1 MDKLAAG
8 LPGESEG
15 RSRPRK
21 RASRTTAP
29 QTTSGRDLLAMQQEK
44 GRVHPK
50 IDDLAARLRFSPGT
64 GHIWLDNR
72 RMVLMHTRAMGILRR
87 ELIDTLGLER
97 ARALLTR
104 MGYESGAMDAELAN
118 KVRGRDAVFNAFS
131 VGPQLHALEG
141 IVYVEPLV
149 FDVDVERGRFY
160 AEYLWHDSFEDE
172 VHIEHY
178 GIGADP
184 VCWTQIGYA
193 CGYSTVFMGRP
204 VIFREV
210 ECRAMGH
217 SRCRIIG
224 RLAEDWEDPEED
236 LRYLRA
242 DRYLDDAPLSLLARR
257 DSDPQRPATG
267 SPEHRKTVVAVPGKR
282 IRRTLPAIEEREE
295 RWKMVGASASF
306 NVAYHMLQRVAK
318 TDATV
323 LFLGESGV
331 GKEMF
336 ARTLHRLSARADK
349 PFVALNCAAIPEGL
363 IEAELFGVEKGAF
376 TGATASRPGRFER
389 AEGGTLFLDE
399 VGQLTL
405 SAQGKLLRALQ
416 EGEIERVGDTRT
428 RKVNVRVV
436 AATNVELKK
445 AVEEGTFREDLYFRL
460 NVFPIHIPPLRE
472 RKADIPLLLNRF
484 LKLFARR
491 HGKSV
496 TGFTERAIAALL
508 NYDWPGNI
516 RELENMVERGVI
528 LVDDGGALDICHLFT
543 SGERIDTRTLAL
555 SRKGTLD
562 PDSLTT
568 LADERAKAE
577 AGNGMDHLAAELVD
591 QGVTLD
597 RLEATLLRTAVEKAG
612 GNLAAAARML
622 GMTRPQL
629 AYRLKKLEAEEK
641 GTSS

>member
-1 MDKLAAG
+1 M
-8 LPGESEG
+8 
-15 RSRPRK
+15 
-21 RASRTTAP
+21 TA
-29 QTTSGRDLLAMQQEK
+29 SGRDLLRLE
-44 GRVHPK
+44 GDDTHSLPD
-50 IDDLAARLRFSPGT
+50 IGDLAARLRFSPRT
-64 GHIWLDNR
+64 GHIWLDDR
-72 RMVLMHTRAMGILRR
+72 RMVLMHTRAQGILRR

-118 KVRGRDAVFNAFS
+118 KVRGRDAVFDAFS

-149 FDVDVERGRFY
+149 FDVDVTRGRFY

-217 SRCRIIG
+217 ARCRIVG
-224 RLAEDWEDPEED
+224 KLAEDWDDPEED
-236 LRYLRA
+236 LKYLRA
-242 DRYLDDAPLSLLARR
+242 DHYLESAPLSLLNKETYEHDGGRR
-257 DSDPQRPATG
+257 ISAVYRPHGGGKSPATRK
-267 SPEHRKTVVAVPGKR
+267 SPAVPRAG
-282 IRRTLPAIEEREE
+282 AAQEDEED

-306 NVAYHMLQRVAK
+306 NVAYHMLQRVAQ
-318 TDATV
+318 TSATV

-336 ARTLHRLSARADK
+336 ARTLHRLSARADQ
-349 PFVALNCAAIPEGL
+349 PFIALNCAAIPESL

-376 TGATASRPGRFER
+376 TGATQSRPGRFER
-389 AEGGTLFLDE
+389 AQNGTLFLDE

-428 RKVNVRVV
+428 RQVDVRVV
-436 AATNVELKK
+436 AATNVDLKE
-445 AVEEGTFREDLYFRL
+445 AVGDGRFREDLYFRL

-484 LKLFARR
+484 LKRFSRR
-491 HGKSV
+491 HGKQV

-516 RELENMVERGVI
+516 RELENMVERGII
-528 LVDDGGALDICHLFT
+528 LVENGGALDICHLFT
-543 SGERIDTRTLAL
+543 SGEQIDTRTLAL

-562 PDSLTT
+562 P
-568 LADERAKAE
+568 E
-577 AGNGMDHLAAELVD
+577 ALAATAHTQAAMTVNGNSVDALARELVGR
-591 QGVTLD
+591 GVTLQS
-597 RLEATLLRTAVEKAG
+597 LEEELLKAAVEKTN
-612 GNLAAAARML
+612 GNLSAAARML

-629 AYRLKKLEAEEK
+629 AYRLKKLDEK
-641 GTSS
+641 DQLEKSGKSHS

>member
-1 MDKLAAG
+1 
-8 LPGESEG
+8 
-15 RSRPRK
+15 
-21 RASRTTAP
+21 
-29 QTTSGRDLLAMQQEK
+29 
-44 GRVHPK
+44 
-50 IDDLAARLRFSPGT
+50 
-64 GHIWLDNR
+64 
-72 RMVLMHTRAMGILRR
+72 MVLMHTRAQGILRR

-97 ARALLTR
+97 ARTLLTR

-118 KVRGRDAVFNAFS
+118 RVRGRDGVFDAFS

-141 IVYVEPLV
+141 IVYVEPVV
-149 FDVDVERGRFY
+149 FDVDVKRGRFY
-160 AEYLWHDSFEDE
+160 AEYFWHDSFEDE

-217 SRCRIIG
+217 ARCRIVG
-224 RLAEDWEDPEED
+224 KLAEDWDDPEED
-236 LRYLRA
+236 LKYLRA
-242 DRYLDDAPLSLLARR
+242 DHYLEDAPLSLLVPEIGKGPVGRDVRSSSAARGADALASARPARPSRAARR
-257 DSDPQRPATG
+257 T
-267 SPEHRKTVVAVPGKR
+267 T
-282 IRRTLPAIEEREE
+282 TEEEAEE

-336 ARTLHRLSARADK
+336 ARTLHRLSGRAGE

-376 TGATASRPGRFER
+376 TGATESRPGRFER

-428 RKVNVRVV
+428 RKVDVRVV

-445 AVEEGTFREDLYFRL
+445 AVREGSFREDLYFRL

-484 LKLFARR
+484 LKQFSRR
-491 HGKSV
+491 HGKQV

-528 LVDDGGALDICHLFT
+528 LAEDEGALDICHLFT

-555 SRKGTLD
+555 SKTGTLD
-562 PDSLTT
+562 AAAL
-568 LADERAKAE
+568 E
-577 AGNGMDHLAAELVD
+577 AMAGRTGMIESAGGLDHLAGDLVE
-591 QGVTLD
+591 QGIALEE
-597 RLEATLLRTAVEKAG
+597 LEATLLRAAVRKAD
-612 GNLAAAARML
+612 GNLSAAARLL

-629 AYRLKKLEAEEK
+629 AYRLKKLETDAGSRDAAK
-641 GTSS
+641 RSPGTGTASSSS